1 MENTIRTRVV
11 DEFVKVVKIDSL
23 SLKEEKMFAYL
34 RQRLTGFPVEI
45 EFLPYFIEE
54 LGAGSGNMIVKLPA
68 NETGRKSIFFDS
80 HIDTVEPGIGIKPVV
95 TGDRIASD
103 GTTILGSDDKAGTA
117 AMLTAL
123 DEILSSDIKH
133 GDIYFLFTSAEE
145 IGLTGVHYLDYSKIK
160 TDFGFILDSHGKIG
174 GVVVAAP
181 YHIGYEINVK
191 GKASHAGIAPELGI
205 NAIKIA
211 ARIIGDLPQGK
222 LSKDTVA
229 NVGVIDGGQAIN
241 IIPEDCL
248 IKGELRSHN
257 TEDVLRLK
265 AEINQAV
272 EKQRKDALDIT
283 LEFNELYKGFSFSKN
298 DEIIKFA
305 KKAVESLG
313 LTPRFERTGGG
324 SNTNLYNQFSLTSVN
339 LAVGMMD
346 VHSTGEYIEID
357 DLENAVKLILAI
369 VKTA

>member
-1 MENTIRTRVV
+1 MENRVRERVV
-11 DEFVKVVKIDSL
+11 DEFINVVQIDSL

-34 RQRLTGFPVEI
+34 RQRLSGLPVEI
-45 EFLPYFIEE
+45 EYLPYYIEE
-54 LGAGSGNMIVKLPA
+54 LGAGSGNMIVRLPA
-68 NETGRKSIFFDS
+68 NDQNRKSIFFDS
-80 HIDTVEPGIGIKPVV
+80 HVDTVEPGIGIKPVV
-95 TGDRIASD
+95 SGGRITSD

-123 DEILSSDIKH
+123 DEIISSGLKH
-133 GDIYFLFTSAEE
+133 GEIFFLFTSAEE

-160 TDFGFILDSHGKIG
+160 TDFGFVLDSHGKIG

-181 YHIGYEINVK
+181 HHIGYDISVK

-211 ARIIGDLPQGK
+211 ARVIGDLPQGK

-248 IKGELRSHN
+248 IKGEIRSHN
-257 TEDVLRLK
+257 MDDISSLE
-265 AEINQAV
+265 AEITTAV
-272 EKQRKDALDIT
+272 EKQRKDALAIN
-283 LEFNELYKGFSFSKN
+283 LEFRELYKGFSFSKN

-305 KKAVESLG
+305 RKAIESMG
-313 LTPRFERTGGG
+313 LSPRFERTGGG
-324 SNTNLYNQFSLTSVN
+324 SNTNLYNQFNLTSVN